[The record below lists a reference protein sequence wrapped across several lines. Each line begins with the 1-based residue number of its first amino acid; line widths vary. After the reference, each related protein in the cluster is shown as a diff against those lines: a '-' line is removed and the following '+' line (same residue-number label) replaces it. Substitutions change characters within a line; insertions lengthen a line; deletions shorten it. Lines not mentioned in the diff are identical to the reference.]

1 MIACPSSSGPSTPSH
16 CFLGNSSSSEHP
28 SSHYPSQGRR
38 MGQALLFHPDQLCM
52 DTLIQGF
59 GGGFRIGLQSQPSC
73 RSSHDNMPSASQQAA
88 VVDFFCGGFPNCTK
102 CGNGQNAK
110 RVYTRENGHKCKM
123 GSYKLPGMDE
133 EQTRCKR
140 QELLL
145 RTSSSAFTL
154 MYSVIG

>member
-1 MIACPSSSGPSTPSH
+1 
-16 CFLGNSSSSEHP
+16 
-28 SSHYPSQGRR
+28 
-38 MGQALLFHPDQLCM
+38 M

-88 VVDFFCGGFPNCTK
+88 VVDDFCGGFLIVPN
-102 CGNGQNAK
+102 GHNAK
-110 RVYTRENGHKCKM
+110 RVYTRENGHKYKM